1 MLYSAHVHTYLQ
13 YNRGENN
20 LCTYKFSSVWG
31 LEGAGQASTRGTA
44 AEHLTV
50 TQWDQDLGDQ
60 TSHGDRRDQSEEP
73 QDSEGLG
80 EDHEQDKTCAY
91 ANAHR
96 IGEKNKKLHNPNM
109 YCEDKKKNVVG
120 I

>member
-50 TQWDQDLGDQ
+50 TQ
-60 TSHGDRRDQSEEP
+60 
-73 QDSEGLG
+73 
-80 EDHEQDKTCAY
+80 
-91 ANAHR
+91 
-96 IGEKNKKLHNPNM
+96 
-109 YCEDKKKNVVG
+109 
-120 I
+120 